1 VGSCVHVWLAPAGAE
16 PRAAAH
22 ELLLDLAGRLVPD
35 PQLSHDPGG
44 RPEVPGL
51 AVSISHTHHLV
62 VVAAAVAG
70 PVGVDLEEVY
80 PRQVQELADRW
91 FALEELAW
99 MSSQPNQLDG
109 FLRLWTAK
117 EAVGKAL
124 GRGLRGAGLRR
135 VMPLGGGVVES
146 EPHLL
151 VTYVP
156 WPGAV
161 LALAAPVGLTEIV
174 VHHETALRSVDKSRT
189 SLPVVVRGN

>member
-1 VGSCVHVWLAPAGAE
+1 MGGSVHVWLAPAGAE

-22 ELLLDLAGRLVPD
+22 ELLLELAGTLIPD
-35 PQLSHDPGG
+35 PQLSHDESG

-62 VVAAAVAG
+62 VVAASTDG
-70 PVGVDLEEVY
+70 PIGVDLEEVQ
-80 PRQVQELADRW
+80 PRQMQELADRW
-91 FALEELAW
+91 FAPEELAW
-99 MSSQPNQLDG
+99 MSTRPDG

-124 GRGLRGAGLRR
+124 GRGLRGSGLRR

-146 EPHLL
+146 EPELL

-174 VHHETALRSVDKSRT
+174 VHQETALRSVDKSRT

>member
-1 VGSCVHVWLAPAGAE
+1 MGGCVHVWLAPAGAE
-16 PRAAAH
+16 PRAAGH
-22 ELLLDLAGRLVPD
+22 ELLLDLAGTLVREPR
-35 PQLSHDPGG
+35 LSHSADGQPL
-44 RPEVPGL
+44 VPGL
-51 AVSISHTHHLV
+51 AVSVSHTHQLV
-62 VVAAAVAG
+62 AVAASTDG
-70 PVGVDLEEVY
+70 PIGVDLEEVQ

-91 FALEELAW
+91 FAPEELAW

-135 VMPLGGGVVES
+135 VMPLGGGMVES
-146 EPHLL
+146 EPELL
-151 VTYVP
+151 VSYVP

-161 LALAAPVGLTEIV
+161 LALAASVGLTEIV
-174 VHHETALRSVDKSRT
+174 VHHETALRSVDTSRT